1 MKRFRGLA
9 ERGLVEPIGSGWAQI
24 VAPLAPVE
32 VNRVNLRL
40 GRRAYEQILGYA
52 PDTYYVNEQ
61 TFADGLVPLYR
72 EVGARRVVMEWNNPA
87 SRQPALRALRCRP
100 ARLADSG
107 GPGPVLLWNDS
118 IVFQK
123 VQRVAHGEIP
133 YEDLESLLDRL
144 AGSRDAE
151 SLCLYGGDVEIFDY
165 RPSRR
170 LPDGAGESSSRESDR
185 LISLFRRLAGDS
197 RFEFALPRDITDAA
211 AALPEVELG
220 SASDPIPCKKQP
232 RYNPTRWAVSGRD
245 GFGMNTRCHELVRT
259 ELAAGRVS
267 PGSAGENRPEDVV
280 DLWRSDFQ
288 PLVRLSQPRAIGSG
302 NESSSLNGWALI
314 SSVAFLSIRTP
325 KSNSRSAPLMSMYK

>member
-1 MKRFRGLA
+1 MAPLRLFTAFHANLDFSALPDADRPLVIARCYWPLLRIPEELGIPIGFELSARTLRTLLAEDPEWVKRFRGLA

-123 VQRVAHGEIP
+123 VQRV
-133 YEDLESLLDRL
+133 
-144 AGSRDAE
+144 GS
-151 SLCLYGGDVEIFDY
+151 
-165 RPSRR
+165 
-170 LPDGAGESSSRESDR
+170 
-185 LISLFRRLAGDS
+185 
-197 RFEFALPRDITDAA
+197 
-211 AALPEVELG
+211 
-220 SASDPIPCKKQP
+220 SAF
-232 RYNPTRWAVSGRD
+232 GR
-245 GFGMNTRCHELVRT
+245 
-259 ELAAGRVS
+259 
-267 PGSAGENRPEDVV
+267 
-280 DLWRSDFQ
+280 
-288 PLVRLSQPRAIGSG
+288 
-302 NESSSLNGWALI
+302 
-314 SSVAFLSIRTP
+314 
-325 KSNSRSAPLMSMYK
+325 